1 MTEHTPFPNFG
12 KVECFCGGR
21 LTAFQ
26 VFCPTGDERPS
37 PEASAPQFE
46 QGLAPEEW
54 PRITLAL
61 GHRLPASG
69 FAALHHRPCPTKNT
83 RRFPAGCS
91 LMCFDRSYQLR

>member
-46 QGLAPEEW
+46 QASNNLVYDFFRAVPPFGRRAIFETL
-54 PRITLAL
+54 PRYPI
-61 GHRLPASG
+61 
-69 FAALHHRPCPTKNT
+69 K
-83 RRFPAGCS
+83 
-91 LMCFDRSYQLR
+91 DRQGINGEGAT